1 MHDWERRLADEDA
14 PVYPIGVVAELLEVS
29 AQVIRRFDDEAVV
42 EPERSTGGHR
52 RYSRRHIAKLA
63 HILQLA
69 EEGIPLAGIKR
80 ILALE
85 AELERA
91 RGAQA
96 GDDVTATDGRVDGG

>member
-1 MHDWERRLADEDA
+1 MHDWERKLADEDA
-14 PVYPIGVVAELLEVS
+14 PVYPIGVVAELLDTSV
-29 AQVIRRFDDEAVV
+29 QVIRRYDDAAVV
-42 EPERSTGGHR
+42 EPERSSGGHR
-52 RYSRRHIAKLA
+52 RYSRRHIARLA

-91 RGAQA
+91 KREAK
-96 GDDVTATDGRVDGG
+96 DEDLTDES